1 MARPETDVIHR
12 GEGVRD
18 GARPLTTPIYQ
29 TSTFVFDSAE
39 QLERYLKGDTPRYLY
54 TRHGNPSIEAA
65 EAKLAA
71 LEGAEAAMITSSG
84 QAAASTALFGLL
96 AAGDELVASAAIYGG
111 SIQLMTTFLQKFGV
125 RVRLVPAG
133 EDLASAIGP
142 DTRVVWFES
151 PTNPTLQCLDIRRI
165 AAACRERGVTSVFD
179 NTFASPINQRPL
191 ELGVDLVM
199 HSATKYLNGHSDVVA
214 GALVGPAELLKRLE
228 PARKFIGGVLDPSA
242 AYALA
247 RGMKTIGLRVARQNE
262 TAGRI
267 AAWLAGDSRVRTVA
281 YPGLPNH
288 PDHAIARQQ
297 MSGSGGMVTF
307 AVHGG
312 LDGARRVFDRLALIQ
327 RAASLGGVETI
338 CSLPVL
344 TSHYGVGADE
354 LAASGVTDDMVRLS
368 IGLEHPDD
376 LIADLDQALGR

>member
-1 MARPETDVIHR
+1 MPRPETDVIHR
-12 GEGVRD
+12 GEGARE

-29 TSTFVFDSAE
+29 TSTFVFDSAA
-39 QLERYLKGDTPRYLY
+39 QLEQYLKGDTPQYLY

-111 SIQLMTTFLQKFGV
+111 SIQLMTTLLQKFGV

-133 EDLASAIGP
+133 DDLAAAIGP

-151 PTNPTLQCLDIRRI
+151 PTNPTLRCLDIRRI
-165 AAACRERGVTSVFD
+165 ADVCRERGVISIFD

-214 GALVGPAELLKRLE
+214 GALAGPAELIKRLD
-228 PARKFIGGVLDPSA
+228 PARKFFGGVLDPSA

-247 RGMKTIGLRVARQNE
+247 RGMKTIALRVARQND
-262 TAGRI
+262 TAGRV
-267 AAWLAGDSRVRTVA
+267 ASWLAGDPRVRMVA

-297 MSGSGGMVTF
+297 MSGFGGMVTF
-307 AVHGG
+307 AAHGG
-312 LDGARRVFDRLALIQ
+312 FEAARRVFDRVSLIQ
-327 RAASLGGVETI
+327 RAVSLGGVESI

-344 TSHYGVGADE
+344 SSHYGVD
-354 LAASGVTDDMVRLS
+354 AAQLDAAGVTDDMVRLS
-368 IGLEHPDD
+368 VGLEHPDD